1 MPNTIGFYAIKGNSA
16 KDFIQDSKATSIA
29 HFLEN
34 IKKENTDYKATIVV
48 IDNFASHRSRLVRDK
63 ARELGLY
70 LVYLPPYSPD
80 LNPIE
85 FIWKSIKRIL
95 SVSTVRDLCDMKR
108 IISDSWD
115 KFSTSMSY
123 GKTWIARF
131 LLNRNYKLFC

>member
-1 MPNTIGFYAIKGNSA
+1 MLKISFKTQK
-16 KDFIQDSKATSIA
+16 QRSIA

-34 IKKENTDYKATIVV
+34 IKSANTNYKATIIV
-48 IDNFASHRSRLVRDK
+48 IDNFSSHRSRLVRDK

-85 FIWKSIKRIL
+85 FIWKTINRIL
-95 SVSTVRDLCDMKR
+95 SISAVKDLCDMKN

-115 KFSTSMSY
+115 RFSTSMSY
-123 GKTWIARF
+123 GATWIGRF
-131 LLNRNYKLFC
+131 LSNRDYKSFCR